1 MLSETSI
8 HRYLRPGS
16 AQTGDCDQIAALEI
30 DHACQLGLCDLLERI
45 ADDLP
50 AVPDKPAVRA
60 VVAVLRDGMPGHS
73 RLEEEILFPL
83 LRRRSDAAPELAAFL
98 TQLEQEHAN
107 DHEFAHEIA
116 DELDAMI
123 AAGRARNGDMLG
135 YMLRGYFTSQRR
147 HIEWE
152 NATIVPLARRVLTK
166 ADLGEFDR
174 LVAQHRTVL
183 PARHVTRG
191 IVRVEP
197 SGGSARATA
206 GTKADKA
213 CSGTCPDCRNASRAT
228 KIGHA

>member
-8 HRYLRPGS
+8 RRYLRPGS
-16 AQTGDCDQIAALEI
+16 PYAGNCDQIAALEI

-50 AVPDKPAVRA
+50 YVTDKPAVRA
-60 VVAVLRDGMPGHS
+60 VVEVLRGGMPGHA

-83 LRRRSDAAPELAAFL
+83 LRRRSNAAPELPAFL
-98 TQLEQEHAN
+98 AQLEQEHAN

-152 NATIVPLARRVLTK
+152 NATIVPLARRVLTP

-174 LVAQHRTVL
+174 LVAQHRAVL
-183 PARHVTRG
+183 PARSVTRG
-191 IVRVEP
+191 IVRVD
-197 SGGSARATA
+197 ATDAAA
-206 GTKADKA
+206 GTKADKT
-213 CSGTCPDCRNASRAT
+213 CSGTCPDCRNAGRAT